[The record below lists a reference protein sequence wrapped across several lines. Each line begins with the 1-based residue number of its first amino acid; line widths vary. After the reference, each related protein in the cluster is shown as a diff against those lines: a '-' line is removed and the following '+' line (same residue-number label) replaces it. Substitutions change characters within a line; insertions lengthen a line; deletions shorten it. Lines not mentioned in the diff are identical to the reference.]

1 MENFP
6 QMEKKTH
13 YLSISGDSTYPRL
26 CRVASREIQSRSQ
39 KGLRGNSSLYLHLS
53 ENGRETFHNPPQ
65 IHLSFFFCSNTLLW
79 LPRWLSGKEL
89 ICQCRRHGFN
99 PQVGKIPWE
108 GNGNQFQYSC
118 LGNPTDRGGWQA
130 TVHGAAKRVR
140 HNQND

>member
-99 PQVGKIPWE
+99 PQVGKIPWRRKWQPIPVFLP
-108 GNGNQFQYSC
+108 GKSHRQRRLAGYSPWGC
-118 LGNPTDRGGWQA
+118 
-130 TVHGAAKRVR
+130 KKS
-140 HNQND
+140 

>member
-89 ICQCRRHGFN
+89 ICQCRRLKGCPLDPGVTREGTAAHSSVLAWRAPWTEEPGGL
-99 PQVGKIPWE
+99 PSIGMQRVGH
-108 GNGNQFQYSC
+108 
-118 LGNPTDRGGWQA
+118 D
-130 TVHGAAKRVR
+130 
-140 HNQND
+140 

>member
-99 PQVGKIPWE
+99 PWVGKIPLEKAMAPHTSILAWRIPWAE
-108 GNGNQFQYSC
+108 E
-118 LGNPTDRGGWQA
+118 PGGLQSTGSQA
-130 TVHGAAKRVR
+130 VR
-140 HNQND
+140 SG

>member
-89 ICQCRRHGFN
+89 ICQ
-99 PQVGKIPWE
+99 VGYAGDVGLIPGSGRSSGG
-108 GNGNQFQYSC
+108 GNGNPLQYSY
-118 LGNPTDRGGWQA
+118 LEKF
-130 TVHGAAKRVR
+130 HGQRSLAGYSP
-140 HNQND
+140 